1 MKCPTTLL
9 IFIMFSRD
17 RFRTTVNVW
26 GDSVGAAI
34 IAKLSKSDLKA
45 MDKDEEAAGVDNDA
59 YETQATGL

>member
-1 MKCPTTLL
+1 
-9 IFIMFSRD
+9 MFSRD